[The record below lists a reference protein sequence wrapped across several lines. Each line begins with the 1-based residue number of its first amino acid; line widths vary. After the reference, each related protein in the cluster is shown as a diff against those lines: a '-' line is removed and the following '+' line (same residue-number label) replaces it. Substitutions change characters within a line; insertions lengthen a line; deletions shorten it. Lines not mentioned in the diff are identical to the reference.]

1 VGSAAGWKS
10 ALPATGVAV
19 EATTNRVSSKGEKT
33 MKHKQFTLVAL
44 LALTFLLSANQA
56 AARTPGAGITTR
68 VSVASDGTQSNAHV
82 DSFEISADGRY
93 VAFATRAN
101 NLVSGDT
108 NSTMD
113 VFVHDRQTGQTTRV
127 SVSSKGWQATNHCEA
142 PDISAD
148 GRYVAFQSAAVEL
161 VYPDDTNNHK
171 DIFVHDRQTGST
183 TRVSVS
189 SLGTQANGA
198 SVNSAIS
205 ADGRFVTFSS
215 WAANL
220 VPFDLNARTDIFVH
234 DRQMGET
241 TLVSVASDGTQ
252 GNSDSI
258 MPMISG
264 DGRYVTFYS
273 TATNLVT
280 GDTNSAGDIFLH
292 DRQTGQTTRV
302 SVASDGTQ
310 GNFGADTWHAISADG
325 RYITF
330 ESFSSNLVPGDT
342 NGAQDIFVHDR
353 QTGQMTRVSVASNGT
368 QQNGDAYV
376 CAISGDGR
384 YVAFDSYA
392 SNLVS
397 GDTNGVPDI
406 FVHDRQTGQTTRVS
420 VASDGAQGNLDS
432 AGASLSS
439 DGRYVAFSSWAN
451 NLVSG
456 DTNTYYDIFVHDR
469 GAIPTNFLYLP
480 LILR

>member
-1 VGSAAGWKS
+1 MKRKWFTGIIVFVAALFIFASQVASA
-10 ALPATGVAV
+10 PNV
-19 EATTNRVSSKGEKT
+19 
-33 MKHKQFTLVAL
+33 
-44 LALTFLLSANQA
+44 
-56 AARTPGAGITTR
+56 GITTR
-68 VSVASDGTQSNAHV
+68 VSVASDGTQANAHT
-82 DSFEISADGRY
+82 DSFEISGDGRY
-93 VAFATRAN
+93 VAFATTAN

-108 NSTMD
+108 NNTMD

-127 SVSSKGWQATNHCEA
+127 SVSSGGTQATQHCEA

-148 GRYVAFQSAAVEL
+148 GRYVAFQSAAFQL
-161 VYPDDTNNHK
+161 VPSDTNGYK
-171 DIFVHDRQTGST
+171 DIFVHDRQTGNT

-189 SLGTQANGA
+189 SLGTQANGGSGYPA
-198 SVNSAIS
+198 LS
-205 ADGRFVTFSS
+205 ADGRFVAFSS

-234 DRQMGET
+234 DRQTGET

-252 GNSDSI
+252 GNGDSI
-258 MPMISG
+258 VPMISG

-302 SVASDGTQ
+302 SIASNGAQ
-310 GNFGADTWHAISADG
+310 GNFGADARHAISADG
-325 RYITF
+325 RYIAF
-330 ESFSSNLVPGDT
+330 ESFSSNLVSDDT
-342 NGAQDIFVHDR
+342 NNAQDIFVHDR
-353 QTGQMTRVSVASNGT
+353 VTGQTTRVSVASDGT
-368 QQNGDAYV
+368 QQNRDAYA

-392 SNLVS
+392 FNLVS
-397 GDTNGVPDI
+397 GDTNDVPDI

-420 VASDGAQGNLDS
+420 VASDGTPGNLDS
-432 AGASLSS
+432 AGASISD

-456 DTNTYYDIFVHDR
+456 DTNNFYDIFVHDR
-469 GAIPTNFLYLP
+469 GGTTSYRIYLP